1 MTERPQRTVAS
12 SLHRTPPPM
21 TSMTDGTSDHT
32 ITSPSAAH
40 NGTTSTATPPSTL
53 PALLPTPP
61 QTVPQLPP
69 PATDPAILPTPAA
82 ITTAPT
88 STTSTTTAAPC
99 QTLYIH
105 HLNEKTAIPDLRKSL
120 YLLFSQF
127 GHVLH
132 VSAARTD
139 TTRGQAWVVM
149 GGMESAV
156 RAVNEM
162 DGLMV
167 YGRPM
172 KVEFAKEE
180 SDVARRARGETV
192 PKREK
197 RKRLGSGQRKANKLA
212 QLSAAQPPPPAAA
225 MPLPPMPLP
234 PTAFP
239 PMAYPP
245 PVQLLPPNRVLFVE
259 QLPPHMTHSQL
270 QALWTGQAG
279 LVECRLVGVRPGVAF
294 VEFGGEM
301 EATEAMRRMQ
311 GLKVEEGHAM
321 RISYAKK

>member
-1 MTERPQRTVAS
+1 
-12 SLHRTPPPM
+12 
-21 TSMTDGTSDHT
+21 MTDGAPDTAV
-32 ITSPSAAH
+32 TSPSAAH
-40 NGTTSTATPPSTL
+40 DNNGTASTSTPPPTL
-53 PALLPTPP
+53 PALLSSPPLQPPPPSSTTEPSTPP
-61 QTVPQLPP
+61 SLPP
-69 PATDPAILPTPAA
+69 
-82 ITTAPT
+82 
-88 STTSTTTAAPC
+88 TTSSGGTGPC

-105 HLNEKTAIPDLRKSL
+105 HLNEKTAIVDLRKSL

-132 VSAARTD
+132 VTAARTD

-149 GGMESAV
+149 GGVEAAV

-192 PKREK
+192 AKREK
-197 RKRLGSGQRKANKLA
+197 RKPLGTAQRKANKLA
-212 QLSAAQPPPPAAA
+212 ALNTAQQLAQAANAA
-225 MPLPPMPLP
+225 LPPTLPLPLP
-234 PTAFP
+234 PTAAYP
-239 PMAYPP
+239 PMPYPP

-259 QLPPHMTHSQL
+259 QLPPAMSHNQL
-270 QALWTGQAG
+270 QALWAGQAG

-294 VEFGGEM
+294 VEFGH
-301 EATEAMRRMQ
+301 EAEAMEAMRRMQ
-311 GLKVEEGHAM
+311 GLKVEDGHEM
-321 RISYAKK
+321 RVSYAKK